1 MTKPSAFERA
11 AEIRE
16 LDLVDVDKAE
26 EQLGAS
32 ASRPS
37 ANVSRLSRAGRQQD
51 AATMGTEPPA

>member
-1 MTKPSAFERA
+1 MTKPSAFERAA

-37 ANVSRLSRAGRQQD
+37 ANVSRLSR
-51 AATMGTEPPA
+51 T